1 MRFEIRVRNHGQL
14 WELRA
19 GAYGRAHFFR
29 SRACALAHARV
40 TARLAWEDRRIPASV
55 SVLLP
60 DGVWQLDASYGD
72 EPVTAAPRA
81 WLAEPGE
88 A

>member
-1 MRFEIRVRNHGQL
+1 MRFEIRVRSHGSL

-19 GAYGRAHFFR
+19 GAYGRALFFA
-29 SRACALAHARV
+29 SQTAALAQARHA
-40 TARLAWEDRRIPASV
+40 ARLAWEDRRIASSV

-60 DGVWQLDASYGD
+60 EGIWQLDAIHGD
-72 EPVTAAPRA
+72 EPPPAALGHP
-81 WLAEPGE
+81 AEFDE